1 MTDPDPSRPISASD
15 SSRDVETQDY
25 VGRSATS
32 LEGPTIQAPSFPMPA
47 PPVAAPLLSAKLA
60 EEPNHKL
67 PIGTQIDDFEL
78 LRVLGAG
85 AFGTVYLARQMSLE
99 RQVALKVAANRGSE
113 GRTMAR
119 LEHEHIV
126 QVFSEAVDQSGT
138 LRLLCMQL
146 VPGAALDS
154 VIADLRGI
162 RQVCGHWNGNDL
174 LATVE
179 GRSQIA
185 DTLDAS
191 ALHDRQQLGQMD
203 EVEATAWIGAR
214 LAEAL
219 DYAHQQDVL
228 HRDIKPA
235 NILVNRYGR
244 PLLAD
249 FNISFRGADAE
260 ASREEGFGGTLAYMA
275 PEHLDAFNPD
285 VELTADAVDERSDV
299 YSLGLVIYELLVG
312 TRPHVSIPVGGPR
325 SGLLRT
331 LADQRRAAKP
341 PIPPGPPDARKTL
354 FQTIARS
361 LAADPADRYT
371 SGAEL
376 AAALD
381 GCRELRRT
389 KRDLPRLQ
397 TIGRLAELRP
407 FWWLA
412 IFALV
417 PQFIG
422 SAVNIAYNDLQIVS
436 HLSEG
441 QQEFF
446 DLIWKNYNAVVYP
459 LAVVVGFFVLTP
471 IYRTWKRLHSG
482 ELIDPAEVA
491 RARRATLR
499 VPLWLLALA
508 IMGWIP
514 GGVLFPTLIHVYQG
528 ELDPSVFIHF
538 ATSFTLS
545 GLIAIA
551 YSLCGLQFLVLRIF
565 YPRMWVDATQF
576 HEIAQEEL
584 AGTSWR
590 LWMIDVLAGS
600 IPSLTVVVFLMTAG
614 DQFEFRFRL
623 MIASLLVMGT
633 VGYQFVTIVTRRMSR
648 TAAML
653 MGADGRA
660 AGGQILRPDRHLTS
674 MSTRT

>member
-1 MTDPDPSRPISASD
+1 MTQPDPSRNEIASE
-15 SSRDVETQDY
+15 RGRELETQDY
-25 VGRSATS
+25 VGDFSES
-32 LEGPTIQAPSFPMPA
+32 DDGPTVQAPSFPMPA
-47 PPVAAPLLSAKLA
+47 PPLAAPLLSAKLA

-67 PIGTQIDDFEL
+67 PLGTQIDDFEL

-85 AFGTVYLARQMSLE
+85 AFGTVYLARQLSLE
-99 RQVALKVAANRGSE
+99 RQVALKIAANRGSE

-119 LEHEHIV
+119 LEHEYIV
-126 QVFSEAVDQSGT
+126 QVFSEAVDQSGS

-146 VPGAALDS
+146 VPGAALDN

-162 RQVCGHWNGNDL
+162 RQICGHWNGNDF

-179 GRSQIA
+179 GRAQLA

-191 ALHDRQQLGQMD
+191 ALRDRQQLEQMD
-203 EVEATAWIGAR
+203 EVEATAWLGAR

-285 VELTADAVDERSDV
+285 IELTADAVDERSDV
-299 YSLGLVIYELLVG
+299 YSLGLVIYELLMG
-312 TRPHVSIPVGGPR
+312 TRPHVAVPAGGPK

-331 LADQRRAAKP
+331 LAEHRRAAKP

-361 LAADPADRYT
+361 LAADPADRYK

-376 AAALD
+376 GAALD
-381 GCRELRRT
+381 GSRELRRT
-389 KRDLPRLQ
+389 QRELPRLQ
-397 TIGRLAELRP
+397 TIGRWAELRP
-407 FWWLA
+407 FRWLA

-422 SAVNIAYNDLQIVS
+422 SAVNISYNTLQVVTHLTAEQQTFFNQIV
-436 HLSEG
+436 LG
-441 QQEFF
+441 
-446 DLIWKNYNAVVYP
+446 YNAIVYP
-459 LAVVVGFFVLTP
+459 FAVVVGFVVLTP
-471 IYRTWKRLHSG
+471 LYRTWKRLHGS

-491 RARRATLR
+491 LARRAMLR
-499 VPLWLLALA
+499 VPLWLLALG
-508 IMGWIP
+508 IIGWIP
-514 GGVLFPTLIHVYQG
+514 GGILFPTLIHLYRG
-528 ELDPSVFIHF
+528 PLDPSVFLHF

-551 YSLCGLQFLVLRIF
+551 YSLCGLQFLALRIM
-565 YPRMWVDATQF
+565 YPRMWVDATNF
-576 HEIAQEEL
+576 RPIAREEL
-584 AGTSWR
+584 ASTPWR
-590 LWMIDVLAGS
+590 LWLIDVLAGS
-600 IPSLTVVVFLMTAG
+600 IPSLAAVVLLLTGG
-614 DQFEFRFRL
+614 DSMNFPFRL
-623 MIASLLVMGT
+623 MIICLLVAGT
-633 VGYQFVTIVTRRMSR
+633 IGFFQVVMPTTRRLAR
-648 TAAML
+648 V
-653 MGADGRA
+653 
-660 AGGQILRPDRHLTS
+660 AGMITGGEEARLRKKPR
-674 MSTRT
+674 